1 MSAQTG
7 PLDVEE
13 RSEELL
19 RQLSYATKNI
29 RELAEQHHENI
40 STLWSS
46 RPMRVDQT
54 GVKMTGLRPSLPLIL
69 WKVMES
75 CSASSQS
82 PVSVLTC
89 QPEERREG

>member
-1 MSAQTG
+1 MSLKPLSIIFNFLVKMSAQTG

-40 STLWSS
+40 STL
-46 RPMRVDQT
+46 
-54 GVKMTGLRPSLPLIL
+54 
-69 WKVMES
+69 
-75 CSASSQS
+75 
-82 PVSVLTC
+82 
-89 QPEERREG
+89 